1 MFETGRIRRQS
12 PNCQSDFWSQDRLCK
27 EVRRDAGA
35 VLAVLPWIW
44 DYSPDAWSAIAA
56 AATLVVAVVAAGF
69 AWRQVREAQKTRE
82 EQAQPFVVVD
92 LDRTEASRIHMDLVI
107 VNTGTTLAKDVRVA
121 FDPPL
126 RSTLTE
132 RNQQYDL
139 ADAAIISHGIP
150 TMPPGREFRMLFE
163 SMPGLFES
171 DLPRTYGAVVSF
183 RDSRGRPYQLDYRL
197 DQRLFRLDAD
207 RREG

>member
-1 MFETGRIRRQS
+1 MQRGSARCWSRARCLALDLGSLTRCVVGHCRRRN
-12 PNCQSDFWSQDRLCK
+12 P
-27 EVRRDAGA
+27 RRSGGSS
-35 VLAVLPWIW
+35 WFRM
-44 DYSPDAWSAIAA
+44 
-56 AATLVVAVVAAGF
+56 G
-69 AWRQVREAQKTRE
+69 QVREAQKTRE

-92 LDRTEASRIHMDLVI
+92 FDRTEASRIHMDLVI